1 METNRISNPFVVS
14 KNIPE
19 ALFCDRIAET
29 DYLIKQIENGR
40 NTVMVSPRRMGKT
53 GLIRH
58 LFQQEQMLDRYETF
72 FIDLYSATSLQE
84 MSYLMGKSVFD
95 RLKSRKEKYIESFF
109 QIIKSLRPGFKID
122 ALTGE
127 PKFEMGIGA
136 VENPTATL
144 EEVFTYL
151 ETSEKPSV
159 IAFDEFQQIAEFR
172 EKRVEASLR
181 GMIQQCTRTSF
192 IFSGSKQHTIAQ
204 MFQSKAKPF
213 YQSAQLMDLRPLD
226 KEVYTEFVSRLFSE
240 YGKSIESQVVKLVY
254 ERYVGVTWYMQMM
267 MNELFAMTDVGET
280 CTPEDIEKA
289 KFNITEVQ
297 EGSYKSQLNNL
308 SDKQKRV
315 LQAIAKEGV
324 VDAVTSG
331 SFVKRHALESASS
344 VQSAIKGLLDKEIVS
359 HTDGQYRINDF
370 FFSEWLRENY

>member
-192 IFSGSKQHTIAQ
+192 IFSGSKPHTIAQ

>member
-53 GLIRH
+53 GLIQH
-58 LFQQEQMLDRYETF
+58 LFRQQQMLDHYETF

-136 VENPTATL
+136 VENPTATI

-226 KEVYTEFVSRLFSE
+226 KEVYTEFVTRLFSE

-254 ERYVGVTWYMQMM
+254 ERYFGVTWYMQMM
-267 MNELFAMTDVGET
+267 MNELFAMTDVGAT
-280 CTPEDIEKA
+280 CTSEDIEKA

-324 VDAVTSG
+324 AEAVTSG
-331 SFVKRHALESASS
+331 GFVRRHALESASS
-344 VQSAIKGLLDKEIVS
+344 VQSAMKGLLDKEIVS

>member
-53 GLIRH
+53 GLIQH
-58 LFQQEQMLDRYETF
+58 LFRQQQMLDHYETF

-136 VENPTATL
+136 VENPTATI

-226 KEVYTEFVSRLFSE
+226 KEVYTEFVTRLFSE

-254 ERYVGVTWYMQMM
+254 ERYFGVTWYMQMM
-267 MNELFAMTDVGET
+267 MNELFAMTDVGAT
-280 CTPEDIEKA
+280 CTSEDIEKA
-289 KFNITEVQ
+289 KFNITEMQ

-324 VDAVTSG
+324 AEAVTSG
-331 SFVKRHALESASS
+331 GFVRRHALESASS
-344 VQSAIKGLLDKEIVS
+344 VQSAMKGLLDKEIVS

>member
-1 METNRISNPFVVS
+1 MKNSEIVNPFVVS

-19 ALFCDRIAET
+19 DLFCDRISET
-29 DYLIKQIENGR
+29 NYLIKQIENGR

-58 LFQQEQMLDRYETF
+58 LFRQQQLADNYETF

-84 MSYLMGKSVFD
+84 MCYFMGKSVFD
-95 RLKSRKEKYIESFF
+95 RLKSRKEKYLESFF
-109 QIIKSLRPGFKID
+109 QIIKSLRAGFKID

-136 VENPTATL
+136 VENPSATL

-151 ETSEKPSV
+151 EASEKPCV

-172 EKRVEASLR
+172 EKRIEALLR
-181 GMIQQCTRTSF
+181 GMIQQCSRTSF

-204 MFQSKAKPF
+204 MFQSKARPF
-213 YQSAQLMDLRPLD
+213 YQSAHLMDLRPLD
-226 KEVYTEFVSRLFSE
+226 QEVYSEFVSRLFGD
-240 YGKSIESQVVKLVY
+240 YGKSIDIAVVKQVY
-254 ERYVGVTWYMQMM
+254 EEYAGVTWYMQMM

-280 CTPEDIEKA
+280 CTIDYVERA
-289 KFNITEVQ
+289 KHNITDVQ
-297 EGSYKSQLNNL
+297 EGSCKSQLNNL
-308 SDKQKRV
+308 SDRQKRV

-331 SFVKRHALESASS
+331 RFVRQHALESASS
-344 VQSAIKGLLDKEIVS
+344 VQSAIKGLMDKEIVS
-359 HTDGQYRINDF
+359 HTEGQYRINDF
-370 FFSEWLRENY
+370 FFSIWLRENY